1 MRAPLSWLRDFTPVE
16 GTAAEIA
23 RTLSFLGLVVE
34 GTEVVGA
41 PLPGIVVARVL
52 ATRPHPDAD
61 RIQLVD
67 VDLGDGE
74 ALQICC
80 GAFNMKP
87 GDLVPLATIGTVMPS
102 GLLIGRRKLR
112 GEWSNGMLCSAPEL
126 GLGPEGP
133 RPAIY
138 ILPPT
143 LSSPGQ
149 QAAEALGLG
158 PDVVFDLEISP
169 NRSDCFS
176 MIGVARDLAAA
187 LRLPFNIPVPPY
199 VVAEGVPPASVA
211 ISDDAR
217 ELCGRFTG
225 TVIECAGGA
234 QVPPFVGRRLT
245 LAGMRSINP
254 VVDVSNYVMLEFGQP
269 NHPYDID
276 RLGGR
281 GLVVRR
287 ARAGETIVTLDGTA
301 RRLSPEDCVIADG
314 EGLAV
319 GIAGIM
325 GGATAEI
332 SPETTTV
339 LLEAANFNPQAIA
352 ATGKRLGLLSE
363 ARTRFER
370 GVDPEVADRAI
381 SRFVELLGPGAGRGE
396 TTDVRTFAPQKA
408 KIFLRTERVNL
419 VLGTALSPDEP
430 AELLSRLGFEA
441 VGNGP
446 STYEVTVP
454 TWRPDCEREVD
465 LIEEIARIYGYEN
478 IARSLPRRYI
488 APAGLTDYQK
498 GRRRVRELLA
508 GAGAN
513 EAWTSS
519 FLSGADL
526 ARAGLSSTEALALEN
541 PLDQAQGLLRT
552 SLLPGLLTAAR
563 FNTERQAGTL
573 SLFEIGSVFRHPPE
587 EGQEVRSASN
597 LGTGPQTGLVGGVL
611 EWEQLGAIAVG
622 PDVDAA
628 YAVRIWEVL
637 AGGLR
642 LEASTVEPFAA
653 GNTDRALDGAMAAA
667 GSLHPG
673 RRAMVVAGGHG
684 IGVLGELSPEVSAA
698 YDLAGRVAFVL
709 VDLAPLL
716 AAPRRTW
723 AAQSASR
730 YPAADVDMAF
740 VLADDVPAAHLE
752 ATVSEAAGDLAEAIA
767 LFDVWRDSSLGEGR
781 RSLAFRVRL
790 RSPERTLTDQEVAE
804 VRDRVVAAAS
814 LAYGAELRGG

>member
-16 GTAAEIA
+16 GTVEEIA

-34 GTEVVGA
+34 GTELVGA
-41 PLPGIVVARVL
+41 PLAGIVVARVL
-52 ATRPHPDAD
+52 ATRPHPAAD

-102 GLLIGRRKLR
+102 GLPIGRRKLR

-133 RPAIY
+133 EPAIY

-143 LSSPGQ
+143 ISSPGQ
-149 QAAEALGLG
+149 PAAEALGLG

-187 LRLPFNIPVPPY
+187 LRLPFNIPVPPL
-199 VVAEGVPPASVA
+199 VVSEGAPSANVS

-217 ELCGRFTG
+217 ELCTRFTG
-225 TVIECAGGA
+225 TVIDCSGGVE
-234 QVPPFVGRRLT
+234 VPPFVGRRLT

-254 VVDVSNYVMLEFGQP
+254 IVDVSNYVMLELGQP

-281 GLVVRR
+281 GLFVRR
-287 ARAGETIVTLDGTA
+287 AGAGETIVTLDGTERA
-301 RRLSPEDCVIADG
+301 LSPEDCVIADG

-339 LLEAANFNPQAIA
+339 LLEAANFNPRAVA
-352 ATGKRLGLLSE
+352 APGKRLGLLSE

-381 SRFVELLGPGAGRGE
+381 NRFVELLGPRARRGE
-396 TTDVRTFAPQKA
+396 TTDVRTVAPGKV
-408 KIFLRTERVNL
+408 KIFLRTERANL
-419 VLGTALSPDEP
+419 LLGTSLSSEEP

-441 VGNGP
+441 LANGP

-454 TWRPDCEREVD
+454 TWRPDCGREVD

-478 IARSLPRRYI
+478 ISRSLPRRPI
-488 APAGLTDYQK
+488 SPAGLTDYQK

-519 FLSGADL
+519 FISGADL
-526 ARAGLSSTEALALEN
+526 ARAGLSSTDALALEN
-541 PLDQAQGLLRT
+541 PLDQAQGLLRP
-552 SLLPGLLTAAR
+552 SLLPGLLSAAR
-563 FNTERQAGTL
+563 FNSERQAGTL

-587 EGQEVRSASN
+587 DGQEARSASG
-597 LGTGPQTGLVGGVL
+597 LGTGPQTGLISSVL
-611 EWEQLGAIAVG
+611 EWEQLGVLAVG
-622 PDVDAA
+622 PDVDAT
-628 YAVRIWEVL
+628 YAVRTWEVL
-637 AGGLR
+637 AAGLR
-642 LEASTVEPFAA
+642 LGASSVEPFGPG
-653 GNTDRALDGAMAAA
+653 GNRSREGTMAAA
-667 GSLHPG
+667 GSLHRG
-673 RRAMVVAGGHG
+673 RRALVVAGGHE
-684 IGVLGELSPEVSAA
+684 IGVLGELAPEVSGA

-716 AAPRRTW
+716 AAPRRSW

-740 VLADDVPAAHLE
+740 VLDDNVPAGHLE
-752 ATVSEAAGDLAEAIA
+752 ATVRQAAGDLAEAVA
-767 LFDVWRDSSLGEGR
+767 LFDVWRDGSLGEGR

-790 RSPERTLTDQEVAE
+790 RSSERTLTDQEVAD
-804 VRDRVVAAAS
+804 VRDRVVAAARD
-814 LAYGAELRGG
+814 AYAAELRGA

>member
-16 GTAAEIA
+16 GTPADIA

-52 ATRPHPDAD
+52 ATRPHPAAD

-102 GLLIGRRKLR
+102 GLPIGRRKLR

-126 GLGPEGP
+126 GLGPEG
-133 RPAIY
+133 REPAIY
-138 ILPPT
+138 ILRPAS
-143 LSSPGQ
+143 SSPGEPV
-149 QAAEALGLG
+149 AEALGLG

-176 MIGVARDLAAA
+176 MAGVARDLAAA
-187 LRLPFNIPVPPY
+187 LRLPFSIPVPPY

-211 ISDDAR
+211 ISDDAK

-225 TVIECAGGA
+225 TVIECAGGVA
-234 QVPPFVGRRLT
+234 VPAFVGHRLM

-254 VVDVSNYVMLEFGQP
+254 VVDVSNYVMLELGQP

-281 GLVVRR
+281 GLVARR
-287 ARAGETIVTLDGTA
+287 AGDGETIVTLDGTA
-301 RRLSPEDCVIADG
+301 RRLTPQDCVIADG
-314 EGLAV
+314 EGVAV

-332 SPETTTV
+332 SSETTTV

-381 SRFVELLGPGAGRGE
+381 SRFVELLGSGARRGE
-396 TTDVRTFAPQKA
+396 TTDVRPVAPEKV
-408 KIFLRTERVNL
+408 KIFLRTERANL
-419 VLGTALSPDEP
+419 VLGTALSSHEP
-430 AELLSRLGFEA
+430 ADLLSRLGFEA
-441 VGNGP
+441 VENGP

-478 IARSLPRRYI
+478 IARSLPRRSI
-488 APAGLTDYQK
+488 AAAGLTEYQK

-552 SLLPGLLTAAR
+552 SLLPGLLGAAR
-563 FNTERQAGTL
+563 FNTERQAGAL
-573 SLFEIGSVFRHPPE
+573 SLFEIGSVFRHARE
-587 EGQEVRSASN
+587 DGELVRSGSHSGA
-597 LGTGPQTGLVGGVL
+597 GPQTGLVGSVL
-611 EWEQLGAIAVG
+611 EWEQLGVLAVG
-622 PDVDAA
+622 PDIDAT
-628 YAVRIWEVL
+628 YAVRVWEVL

-642 LEASTVEPFAA
+642 LEASALEQFGA
-653 GNTDRALDGAMAAA
+653 GNTDGALDGAVASA
-667 GSLHPG
+667 GSLHRG
-673 RRAMVVAGGHG
+673 RRALVVAGRHE
-684 IGVLGELSPEVSAA
+684 IGVLGELAPEVSAA

-716 AAPRRTW
+716 ASPRKSW
-723 AAQSASR
+723 AARSASR
-730 YPAADVDMAF
+730 YPAADVDIAF
-740 VLADDVPAAHLE
+740 VVDDEVTAGHLE
-752 ATVSEAAGDLAEAIA
+752 ATVREAAGDLAEAVA
-767 LFDVWRDSSLGEGR
+767 LFDVWRDGSLGEGR

-804 VRDRVVAAAS
+804 VRDRIVAAAS
-814 LAYGAELRGG
+814 HAYGAELRGA